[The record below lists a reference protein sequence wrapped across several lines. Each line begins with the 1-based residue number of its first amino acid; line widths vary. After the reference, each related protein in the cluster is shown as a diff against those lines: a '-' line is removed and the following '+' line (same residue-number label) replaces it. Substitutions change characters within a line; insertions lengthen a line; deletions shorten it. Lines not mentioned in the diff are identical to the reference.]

1 MGKSTSSCLKIIT
14 CGGRRSSG
22 DSEYEDLAETKAASE
37 NHRWSFRKKSSGHRV
52 LSDTVISEPLS
63 TICDKETLQ
72 ATTTNFGSPIH
83 PSIPVKLQVVDKPK
97 ETLPLSPDLADS
109 EVTSTQLAD
118 TKTESDDNVWE
129 SSAVV
134 IQSAIRR
141 YLAQNEHLK
150 LKNVVK
156 LQAVVRGHIVRRQ
169 AVGTLRCVQAIIKMQ
184 ALVRVRYARQTI
196 EKSTHSG
203 NSNSKADK
211 AQSSI
216 QIVVS
221 NGFARQLLESAPKQ
235 KPIYIKCEPSRPDSA
250 AWEWLERW
258 MAVTSSDIQEQS
270 SNKVDVPV
278 LLEETHL
285 GASEASSEVPV
296 TDFPIS
302 STSILAVNGSAK
314 PEDDDLIANTISGF
328 EYQHPASNPCEVLSS
343 SDEVDQYN
351 SHIEIQNLETS
362 QLSNAKTE
370 HVMQETSNSLSV
382 EPSLEQDEPSE
393 SIPVLTINKS
403 DNESQSPKST
413 NNDEPFEIEGKRF
426 AFGPR
431 RMTNPAFAA
440 VQSKFEELS
449 SSQSLGRSVRSVDG
463 GTVLKSKSDNVQ
475 SKVDPLIKAMDYPL
489 SQKLVDA
496 KAQMASSECGTE
508 ISVSSALGSPERSET
523 ESGETTL
530 EAEAF
535 VKENHGANDGANN
548 AVNVTNL
555 NAEANDSISD
565 LKIVQPQENE
575 DDGSKADLTVVGGTG
590 PSEKQT
596 PKPET
601 SEIMTHLEK
610 PTDQPGYQSS
620 PEGSPRSPTTILE
633 PSGISSTQNS
643 VNAKGSKKGIVNQN
657 QKAQMVEKRSPST
670 PINESGRRIST
681 EQSAKDPNNAKRRT
695 SFSTTKSDGVDH
707 ELRLSSSKS
716 LPSYMQAT
724 ESARAKAHGSISPK
738 SSPDVHDKDHA
749 RKRHSLPITNAKQDL
764 SPRMQRSTSQ
774 AQQNAKERRWQR

>member
-14 CGGRRSSG
+14 CGARSGG
-22 DSEYEDLAETKAASE
+22 DSENEDLAETKAASE

-52 LSDTVISEPLS
+52 LSDSVISEPLS
-63 TICDKETLQ
+63 TVCDKETLQ
-72 ATTTNFGSPIH
+72 ATTTKFDSPIH
-83 PSIPVKLQVVDKPK
+83 SNIPVKLQAEDKPK
-97 ETLPLSPDLADS
+97 ETLPLSPDLANS

-118 TKTESDDNVWE
+118 TKTESDDNVRE

-141 YLAQNEHLK
+141 YLAQKEHLK
-150 LKNVVK
+150 VKNVVK

-169 AVGTLRCVQAIIKMQ
+169 AVGTLRCVQAIVKMQ

-203 NSNSKADK
+203 NSNTKANK

-216 QIVVS
+216 QIVIS

-235 KPIYIKCEPSRPDSA
+235 KPIYINCEPSRPDSA

-258 MAVTSSDIQEQS
+258 MAVTSSDIQEQIL
-270 SNKVDVPV
+270 NKVDVPDF
-278 LLEETHL
+278 LEETNL
-285 GASEASSEVPV
+285 DASEASSEVPI
-296 TDFPIS
+296 TDFPMS
-302 STSILAVNGSAK
+302 STSTLAVNGSAK
-314 PEDDDLIANTISGF
+314 PEDDDSIINTISGL
-328 EYQHPASNPCEVLSS
+328 EYQHPASNPCEALSS
-343 SDEVDQYN
+343 LEKVDQDN
-351 SHIEIQNLETS
+351 SNLEIQNFETS
-362 QLSNAKTE
+362 QLSTAKSE
-370 HVMQETSNSLSV
+370 HAVQDASNLIPVET
-382 EPSLEQDEPSE
+382 SLEQNEASE
-393 SIPVLTINKS
+393 SIPELTINKS
-403 DNESQSPKST
+403 DSENQSPKST
-413 NNDEPFEIEGKRF
+413 NKGEPVEIEEKRF

-431 RMTNPAFAA
+431 RMTNPVFAA

-449 SSQSLGRSVRSVDG
+449 SSQSMGRSVRSVDQD
-463 GTVLKSKSDNVQ
+463 TSKSDNVQ

-489 SQKLVDA
+489 AKNSVSYDS

-508 ISVSSALGSPERSET
+508 ISISSALGSPERSET
-523 ESGETTL
+523 ESGETML
-530 EAEAF
+530 EAGAF

-548 AVNVTNL
+548 VVNVTNL
-555 NAEANDSISD
+555 NAEANDSTSD
-565 LKIVQPQENE
+565 LKTLQPQKNE
-575 DDGSKADLTVVGGTG
+575 GDGSETDLNIVAGMV
-590 PSEKQT
+590 PSEKKT
-596 PKPET
+596 PEPET
-601 SEIMTHLEK
+601 SEIETHLEK
-610 PTDQPGYQSS
+610 PTDQLGYRSS
-620 PEGSPRSPTTILE
+620 PEGSPRRPTTIPE
-633 PSGISSTQNS
+633 SSGISSIQNS
-643 VNAKGSKKGIVNQN
+643 VNAKSSKKDIINQN

-670 PINESGRRIST
+670 PINESGQRIST
-681 EQSAKDPNNAKRRT
+681 EQSPKDPKNAKRRT

-707 ELRLSSSKS
+707 EPRLSSSKS

-749 RKRHSLPITNAKQDL
+749 RKRHSLPIANAKQDS